1 MIKSRTNT
9 NDQVFDALS
18 LSAEIAVLGGSVRQM
33 YYTTE
38 KTYEDDRKW
47 VPCILG
53 GKVFV
58 NDPAN
63 LMNGWATLTGIEWY
77 TQMPIDGD
85 YQTGRIVNPSQ
96 EILDD
101 VDVYDPET
109 GELTHE
115 AAWRSENYLISDG
128 SDAPWCDNVPDMCL
142 IVHRN
147 VPQLTAIP
155 IYAVLKFTDVRT
167 GLTVRVERS
176 IDFSTE
182 VYNTE
187 MTVMKGDSGDEV
199 LLDPLSFT
207 DTIPSGSTILDIP
220 WTRTIKAQLV
230 GVDGNVADAN
240 ASYLWVTEDSTAVTG
255 WRPFT
260 DEEIETYRLTGVKTK
275 TLTLDA
281 RMIHTKFRVRCYG
294 CWKEETD
301 AWKSPLSEINPF
313 YATQLTMSLN
323 DTLQADPVQLTGA
336 KQDTEMSIPASFE
349 MNIMYNSKPVPQ
361 NKLCLFRVHWKAQDL
376 KTGTIYSMGTAPNLS
391 FIPKDKGFS
400 FPEGY
405 SVFADVST
413 YNGCSVVVHG
423 GEKVVEDNQF
433 VIAPT
438 FN

>member
-101 VDVYDPET
+101 VDIYDPET

-187 MTVMKGDSGDEV
+187 MTVMKGDSGD
-199 LLDPLSFT
+199 
-207 DTIPSGSTILDIP
+207 
-220 WTRTIKAQLV
+220 
-230 GVDGNVADAN
+230 
-240 ASYLWVTEDSTAVTG
+240 
-255 WRPFT
+255 
-260 DEEIETYRLTGVKTK
+260 
-275 TLTLDA
+275 
-281 RMIHTKFRVRCYG
+281 
-294 CWKEETD
+294 
-301 AWKSPLSEINPF
+301 
-313 YATQLTMSLN
+313 
-323 DTLQADPVQLTGA
+323 
-336 KQDTEMSIPASFE
+336 
-349 MNIMYNSKPVPQ
+349 
-361 NKLCLFRVHWKAQDL
+361 
-376 KTGTIYSMGTAPNLS
+376 
-391 FIPKDKGFS
+391 
-400 FPEGY
+400 
-405 SVFADVST
+405 
-413 YNGCSVVVHG
+413 
-423 GEKVVEDNQF
+423 
-433 VIAPT
+433 
-438 FN
+438 